1 MQPYVFLIKLQVMKK
16 RYFMAFTVVMLATCA
31 SAANVLHNVFGRKTV
46 SLNGDWQVIVDPYDA
61 GYYDYRMRESA
72 NGYFKNWKPVSAGEH
87 AEYDFSEKETLR
99 VPGDWNTQRPDLLLY
114 EGSVWYKKEFEYN
127 LKKERILYLYFGA
140 SNYQTEV
147 YLNGEKIGMH
157 IGGFTPFFFDITDKV
172 KHGRNLLVVRV
183 NNERRADGVPT
194 VMSDWWNYG
203 GITRDVLLVETPMAY
218 VDDYEIRMPK
228 GEYDK
233 VSVWVKLNLPV
244 SGVKVDVKIPVLK
257 VNEKLVTDEN
267 GYAEKLID
275 KTPDLWSPEHPHLY
289 DVEIKCEGERI
300 NDQIGFRHIE
310 TKGRQLLLNGK
321 PIFLKGV
328 SVHEEAPYR
337 TGRCSTA
344 KDDSTLIS
352 WARFAGCNFLRLA
365 HYPHNE
371 QMVRM
376 AERMGLLLW
385 SEIPVYWTIHWENA
399 NTFAN
404 ASQQLKENIDRD
416 HNRCAIII
424 WSLAN
429 ETPRGEA
436 RDKFLTGLLNQVRQR
451 DNERLISMAM
461 EVDTKD
467 NVSVINDNMSQ
478 LVDILSFNCY
488 LGWYGGKP
496 ADCETHEWKLPKH
509 KPFFVSEFGA
519 GAVAG
524 RFGTKDEKWTEEYQ
538 AEVYRR
544 TLAMYDRLP
553 GFVGCSPW
561 ILMDFRSPRRHN
573 HETQNFF
580 NRKGIVSESGQTKQA
595 FYVLQN
601 YYKYKGRE
609 DKEKKRR

>member
-1 MQPYVFLIKLQVMKK
+1 MLVKMPMTYIENFKLQLERADVKAK
-16 RYFMAFTVVMLATCA
+16 QRVITFTARLNKALSGQTLTLDIPE
-31 SAANVLHNVFGRKTV
+31 LHVKQQCVTDGGGNAR
-46 SLNGDWQVIVDPYDA
+46 L
-61 GYYDYRMRESA
+61 
-72 NGYFKNWKPVSAGEH
+72 
-87 AEYDFSEKETLR
+87 TLR
-99 VPGDWNTQRPDLLLY
+99 
-114 EGSVWYKKEFEYN
+114 
-127 LKKERILYLYFGA
+127 
-140 SNYQTEV
+140 
-147 YLNGEKIGMH
+147 
-157 IGGFTPFFFDITDKV
+157 
-172 KHGRNLLVVRV
+172 
-183 NNERRADGVPT
+183 
-194 VMSDWWNYG
+194 
-203 GITRDVLLVETPMAY
+203 
-218 VDDYEIRMPK
+218 MPAK
-228 GEYDK
+228 RL
-233 VSVWVKLNLPV
+233 S
-244 SGVKVDVKIPVLK
+244 
-257 VNEKLVTDEN
+257 
-267 GYAEKLID
+267 
-275 KTPDLWSPEHPHLY
+275 LWSPDNPKRYQVNLSL
-289 DVEIKCEGERI
+289 DGK
-300 NDQIGFRHIE
+300 DQNGATVSDFIGDSIGFRTIE
-310 TKGRQLLLNGK
+310 TRGKQLLLNGE
-321 PIFLKGV
+321 PIFLRGI
-328 SVHEEAPYR
+328 SIHEEKPNGG
-337 TGRCSTA
+337 GRANSTEDA
-344 KDDSTLIS
+344 HTLLS
-352 WARFAGCNFLRLA
+352 WAKELGCNFVRLA

-371 QMVRM
+371 YAVRE
-376 AERMGLLLW
+376 AERMGILVW

-399 NTFAN
+399 NTFAS

-451 DNERLISMAM
+451 DDERLISMAM